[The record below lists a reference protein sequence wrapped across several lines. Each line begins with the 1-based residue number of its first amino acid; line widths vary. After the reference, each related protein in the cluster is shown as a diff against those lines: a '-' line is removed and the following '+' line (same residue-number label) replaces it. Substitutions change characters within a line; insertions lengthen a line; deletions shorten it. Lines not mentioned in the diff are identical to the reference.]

1 MSAKDSDK
9 LIVRN
14 TVYLYI
20 QTIVVLIVSLY
31 TSRVIL
37 NTLGEV
43 DYGIYNV
50 VGGVI
55 TMFSFI
61 GGSLTTASQRFITF
75 ELGKGENGN
84 VNKIFSISLLVHLSF
99 ALVIVI
105 IAEPIG
111 IWFINNK
118 LQIPPDRL
126 VAAQWLFQ
134 FTIITM
140 IFMFASV
147 PYSALIVAHEKM
159 TAFAI
164 IAILDSFLKLGIAFS
179 ILFFNRDKLVLYGLL
194 MCLEQV
200 LIRIVYSVYCK
211 RNFRELRFHFYFDKA
226 ILKEYGGF
234 ASWSLFG
241 NAAVMTYTQGLN
253 MLLGVFF
260 SPVVNAARGVSVQVQ
275 GAINHFVNSFHTAI
289 NPQITK
295 RYASGQTQDMLN
307 LVFFSSRFSFY
318 LLLIMSVPILLETDF
333 VLRLWLGKVPAY
345 SVTFLRIIL
354 LTTWINSL
362 ANPLIVTVKAT
373 GNVKKYESTI
383 AVIMLLILPIS
394 YFFLRQGYPPH
405 IVFVVHLF
413 VECIAMVFRII
424 ITRSLVHFSLRNYL
438 NKVIVRVVI
447 VALIS
452 IIIPLT
458 FYLWFNQTDF
468 RPFVTISSSIISSF
482 VTIYFLGLSVD
493 EKALLF
499 SIFKKG

>member
-20 QTIVVLIVSLY
+20 QTIIVLIVSLY

-37 NTLGEV
+37 NTLGVV

-75 ELGKGENGN
+75 ELGKGENGD
-84 VNKIFSISLLVHLSF
+84 VNKIFLICFLVHLSF
-99 ALVIVI
+99 ALVIAF

-211 RNFRELRFHFYFDKA
+211 RNFRESRFHFYFDKA

-260 SPVVNAARGVSVQVQ
+260 SPVVNAARGV
-275 GAINHFVNSFHTAI
+275 
-289 NPQITK
+289 
-295 RYASGQTQDMLN
+295 
-307 LVFFSSRFSFY
+307 
-318 LLLIMSVPILLETDF
+318 
-333 VLRLWLGKVPAY
+333 
-345 SVTFLRIIL
+345 
-354 LTTWINSL
+354 
-362 ANPLIVTVKAT
+362 
-373 GNVKKYESTI
+373 
-383 AVIMLLILPIS
+383 
-394 YFFLRQGYPPH
+394 
-405 IVFVVHLF
+405 
-413 VECIAMVFRII
+413 
-424 ITRSLVHFSLRNYL
+424 
-438 NKVIVRVVI
+438 
-447 VALIS
+447 
-452 IIIPLT
+452 
-458 FYLWFNQTDF
+458 
-468 RPFVTISSSIISSF
+468 
-482 VTIYFLGLSVD
+482 
-493 EKALLF
+493 
-499 SIFKKG
+499 